1 MQASLCLKIPQ
12 YMASA
17 SDVDI
22 GDFSNLNV
30 VVLRWVLGFLVL
42 KN

>member
-1 MQASLCLKIPQ
+1 
-12 YMASA
+12 MASA

-30 VVLRWVLGFLVL
+30 VVLRWDLGFLVL